1 MLNPPVI
8 NPKIQAPKQLDEAS
22 KIVGVDI
29 NNYVFGED
37 KFNKNPSSSNS
48 LQNGKEDKIKTFKGA
63 LTYGLVTG
71 IGICLFQRFK
81 GKGIKP
87 DGLLSS
93 FLKLFKK

>member
-1 MLNPPVI
+1 M
-8 NPKIQAPKQLDEAS
+8 QTPKQFDEAS

-37 KFNKNPSSSNS
+37 KFNKNIPSSSS
-48 LQNGKEDKIKTFKGA
+48 LQNGKEDKVKTFKGA
-63 LTYGLVTG
+63 LAYGLITG

-81 GKGIKP
+81 GKGLKP